1 MPQFELFVGDKVKTM
16 NSRHYAILAAVLY
29 GLGMVAAMFWG
40 RVEVA
45 EPHKEDST
53 IYVEFI
59 EPAPEPEVSPQ
70 KPIEAPVHNT
80 PSEVDNS
87 QQVSGNDVETRTINT
102 RALFKMNKGGSDT
115 PENVGNPHAKA
126 SETESAHG
134 TASGLNPVG
143 TDALDEG
150 LQGRGLVGA
159 LPMPDYPAGNRG
171 GKVIIRVSVDKSGN
185 VTSATYEPKG
195 STTSDSSLVEEA
207 IKAAKRAKFTES
219 AAFVQGGTITYIFRL
234 KTE

>member
-1 MPQFELFVGDKVKTM
+1 M

-29 GLGMVAAMFWG
+29 GVGMALAMFLG
-40 RVEVA
+40 RVEVT
-45 EPHKEDST
+45 EPRKESST
-53 IYVEFI
+53 IYVEFV
-59 EPAPEPEVSPQ
+59 EPPKEPEYSVQ
-70 KPIEAPVHNT
+70 KPVEAPAHSTV
-80 PSEVDNS
+80 SEVDNS
-87 QQVSGNDVETRTINT
+87 QQVGGADVETRTVNM
-102 RALFKMNKGGSDT
+102 RALFKMNKGGNDA
-115 PENVGNPHAKA
+115 PESVGNPHAQE
-126 SETESAHG
+126 SETEQAHG

-159 LPMPDYPAGNRG
+159 LPMPAYPAGNRG
-171 GKVIIRVSVDKSGN
+171 GKVIIRVAVDRSGT
-185 VTSATYEPKG
+185 VTSATFEPKG

-234 KTE
+234 KSE